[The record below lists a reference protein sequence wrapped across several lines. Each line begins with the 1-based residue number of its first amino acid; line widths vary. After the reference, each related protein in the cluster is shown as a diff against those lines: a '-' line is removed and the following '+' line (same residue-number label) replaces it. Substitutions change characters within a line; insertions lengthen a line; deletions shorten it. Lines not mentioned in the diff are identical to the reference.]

1 MGWRSNGS
9 IDEEPYKI
17 QEHQI
22 LRGDNPAA
30 ARDQASR
37 IRRTPWTRGDWD
49 HEEHLASVDSFPS
62 HIPSSPIGSKFTG
75 NRALHPIS
83 SKVTAVLRLS
93 LHPIV
98 SSSPASVAMADFA
111 LCKEQRLGS
120 GADASRKGRVDAPIV
135 ELLQLVNGSERYCS
149 TSSCSGRLLLLGGTD
164 QTEGQKRN
172 CPWLFVTHQKCR
184 KEDVV
189 SGLQKAE
196 DNAVFKFEPFV
207 LHVQCRQVEDAQLL
221 AVRSTHCLEVP
232 LCHRGS
238 VLVSDKYIDYLVQVA
253 NRKMEENQ
261 RRIER
266 FHASLQALIASTV
279 PPQEPSG
286 VTGNAATVYTRRRRQ
301 GATTG
306 QRQHREPTDQSDDES
321 DLGILMD
328 PT

>member
-149 TSSCSGRLLLLGGTD
+149 TSSCSGRLLLLG
-164 QTEGQKRN
+164 
-172 CPWLFVTHQKCR
+172 
-184 KEDVV
+184 V

-221 AVRSTHCLEVP
+221 HSIAINSGFRNSGISISKKGKVMMAVRSTHCLEVP

>member
-184 KEDVV
+184 KEDV
-189 SGLQKAE
+189 
-196 DNAVFKFEPFV
+196 
-207 LHVQCRQVEDAQLL
+207 